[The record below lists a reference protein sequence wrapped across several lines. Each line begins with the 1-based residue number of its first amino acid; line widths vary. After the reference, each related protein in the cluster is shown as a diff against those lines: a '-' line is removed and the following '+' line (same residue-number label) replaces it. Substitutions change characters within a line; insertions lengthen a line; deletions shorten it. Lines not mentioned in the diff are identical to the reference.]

1 MDLNPG
7 SSIFNIYNFRSN
19 PATKLPGCPCHFF
32 ECLLWNPPLDGYFRR
47 ECSKYATTIPSL
59 DGLISDISD
68 WMLKLGYNYERLV
81 PAITFHGVAGTA
93 ESQLSLNIDSSLIPI
108 TSAFHCAFSSD
119 VKNFRELR
127 LVPQSVLTNTEEVL
141 TVGQTFAQLQF
152 VFGPGVVISIRDGR
166 VRVDVLGSANEAT
179 STLATTL
186 FNNSLPVGHSYTIHG
201 RHVRH
206 FVKPS
211 IDWVVDDMR
220 QLWSRADDFL
230 PGVNVTFHP
239 VHQALDIVKFVD
251 VRILNNHTLLN
262 VRHGSPVDTDLERIL
277 RHAKQRAVD
286 AAWEVERERVQSGKM
301 SLNRWTKVQEEEL
314 VGKGRVQGMIGEY
327 IHDVKEFPEL
337 GDSPKNIRFIP
348 AVR

>member
-1 MDLNPG
+1 MHTL
-7 SSIFNIYNFRSN
+7 IFKFSWVI
-19 PATKLPGCPCHFF
+19 
-32 ECLLWNPPLDGYFRR
+32 LDI
-47 ECSKYATTIPSL
+47 A
-59 DGLISDISD
+59 D

-81 PAITFHGVAGTA
+81 PAVNFQGVIGTA
-93 ESQLSLNIDSSLIPI
+93 EARPSSPVDTKLMPI

-119 VKNFRELR
+119 VKNFRELH
-127 LVPQSVLTNTEEVL
+127 LVPQSALTNTEEVL

-152 VFGPGVVISIRDGR
+152 LFGPGVVISIRNGR
-166 VRVDVLGSANEAT
+166 VRVDVLGSASEAT
-179 STLATTL
+179 ATLATTL

-220 QLWSRADDFL
+220 QLWLRADDFL

-251 VRILNNHTLLN
+251 VRVLNNHTLLN

-327 IHDVKEFPEL
+327 IHDIKEFPEL